1 MAKKKSEGKG
11 EMKRRS
17 SAVPVPP
24 MAEAR
29 VVEPAVRRRGGFPAI
44 YDLLV
49 WFALFVV
56 AQLCAAAVVM
66 ALGLGPHEGGEPLS
80 PDQMGRMLAL
90 SGGISYVLALIFM
103 LVYRRLRGGKGRL
116 VRLSARGFDPLFLL
130 WGVVFM
136 LAVGVVLEP
145 LLALLPAVP
154 SQMYGTGFWTILSV
168 VVLAP
173 LFEELICRGVVL
185 ESLRGRFGVVGA
197 WALSSLFF
205 GAIHLQPQLSVNAL
219 FMGMILGYVVI
230 RTGSLWSAI
239 LLHAINNSMAYVAL
253 AVGLDHVSLSDLV
266 QDPTLYGLIYA
277 LCALITLVSVTMAGR
292 VLRRLHRDEREKMAA
307 AV

>member
-1 MAKKKSEGKG
+1 MSKEKKMKERGNSTMPAFGTAGVRTVEG
-11 EMKRRS
+11 RI
-17 SAVPVPP
+17 V
-24 MAEAR
+24 
-29 VVEPAVRRRGGFPAI
+29 RRGGFPAI

-56 AQLCAAAVVM
+56 AQFCGAAVVM
-66 ALGLGPHEGGEPLS
+66 ALGLGPHEAGEALS
-80 PDQMGRMLAL
+80 PDQMGRMLAI
-90 SGGISYVLALIFM
+90 SGGVAYVLALILM
-103 LVYRRLRGGKGRL
+103 LTYRRLRGGQGCL
-116 VRLSARGFDPLFLL
+116 IRLSARGFDPLFLL

-205 GAIHLQPQLSVNAL
+205 GAIHLQLQLSVNAL

-239 LLHAINNSMAYVAL
+239 LLHAINNSMAYVGL

-266 QDPTLYGLIYA
+266 QDPILYGLIYA
-277 LCALITLVSVTMAGR
+277 LCAFITLVSATMAGR
-292 VLRRLHRDEREKMAA
+292 VLRRLHRAEREKMTSAA
-307 AV
+307 